1 MAKYHRALRE
11 FELMEKHLKMA
22 LANENLYKSDN
33 QTEINFR
40 NYLTEL
46 FNELKRSLTNLD
58 KIETEIDCSGYQI
71 KM

>member
-11 FELMEKHLKMA
+11 FELMEEHLKMA